1 MSNGKVKSTV
11 TGEDILPIVDR
22 TQLTEDQKTLLDEIL
37 EELQRTSGKP
47 TSSSI
52 ENLKIRFNMTNI
64 PMMRYEDSLWYQMT
78 KDERLGPSIQGF
90 RQIKDKNG
98 EDYRIPH
105 VAFSADLDYLDAMLS
120 RILIKMQ
127 NLVPVETP
135 KE

>member
-1 MSNGKVKSTV
+1 MSGKIKSTV
-11 TGEDILPIVDR
+11 SGEDILPIVDR
-22 TQLTEDQKTLLDEIL
+22 TKLTDDQKILLDEIL

-52 ENLKIRFNMTNI
+52 ENLKMRFNMTNI
-64 PMMRYEDSLWYQMT
+64 PVMRYEDSLWYQMT
-78 KDERLGPSIQGF
+78 KDEKLGPSIQGF

-98 EDYRIPH
+98 EDFRIPH

-127 NLVPVETP
+127 NLVPVEKP
-135 KE
+135 NE

>member
-1 MSNGKVKSTV
+1 MSGKIKSTMS
-11 TGEDILPIVDR
+11 GEDILPIVDR
-22 TQLTEDQKTLLDEIL
+22 TQLTDDQKTLLDEIL
-37 EELQRTSGKP
+37 QELQLSSGKP

-52 ENLKIRFNMTNI
+52 ENLKIKFNMTNI
-64 PMMRYEDSLWYQMT
+64 PVMRYEDSLWYQMT

-98 EDYRIPH
+98 EDFRIPH

-127 NLVPVETP
+127 NLVPVE
-135 KE
+135 KSSE

>member
-1 MSNGKVKSTV
+1 MSGKIKSTV
-11 TGEDILPIVDR
+11 SGEDILPIVDR
-22 TQLTEDQKTLLDEIL
+22 TKLTDDQKILLDEIL

-52 ENLKIRFNMTNI
+52 ENLKIKFNLTNV

-78 KDERLGPSIQGF
+78 KDERIGPTIQGF

-98 EDYRIPH
+98 EDFRIPH
-105 VAFSADLDYLDAMLS
+105 VAFSADLDYLDEMLS

-127 NLVPVETP
+127 NLVPVEKTND
-135 KE
+135 

>member
-1 MSNGKVKSTV
+1 MSGKIKSTV
-11 TGEDILPIVDR
+11 SGEDILPIVDR
-22 TQLTEDQKTLLDEIL
+22 TKLTDDQKILLDEIL

-64 PMMRYEDSLWYQMT
+64 PVMRYEDSLWYQMT
-78 KDERLGPSIQGF
+78 KDEKLGPSIQGF

-98 EDYRIPH
+98 EDFRIPH

-127 NLVPVETP
+127 NLVPVEKP
-135 KE
+135 NE